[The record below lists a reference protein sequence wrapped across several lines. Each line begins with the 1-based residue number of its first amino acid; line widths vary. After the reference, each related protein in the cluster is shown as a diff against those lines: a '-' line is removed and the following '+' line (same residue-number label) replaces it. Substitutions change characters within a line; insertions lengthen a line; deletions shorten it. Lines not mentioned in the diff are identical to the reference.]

1 MLKTKMRRSYG
12 RVSLSLVKDLPG
24 ELNNVF
30 YNSHE
35 QSSWGLDMKEKK
47 EELLTQANAQY
58 LIATH
63 VPIHVHVPQRGRDKR
78 IPIRC

>member
-1 MLKTKMRRSYG
+1 MYAFL
-12 RVSLSLVKDLPG
+12 DL
-24 ELNNVF
+24 F
-30 YNSHE
+30 KIHIDAMYE

-63 VPIHVHVPQRGRDKR
+63 VHIHVHVPQRGRDKR